1 MSQYS
6 LSYDSS
12 GNASLAATTTTPTRA
27 ATPSK
32 DWKVSDYVSR
42 TQDYGVTE
50 TFKDK
55 NTPEEQLKTIQKI
68 LVPSGNDNN
77 DNNDSNDKNVK
88 KDFSPEFNWKDYTYT
103 EMSKALGVD
112 TANDWVNAYNI
123 EKGASALS
131 TGLGIAGIFTPINA
145 IVKAGAKGTAYAAEK
160 YKEKLVKEY
169 MNSDYYT
176 DKNKMHELEYE
187 LTGDYDSYSDI
198 NYGPSYGNEY
208 KEGTVFDAEDEEN
221 YSTPVAAPE
230 VAGPTYGP
238 HGGGGGGGS
247 TGASDTTGQ
256 STGSSGGYNDG
267 NYCFDPSTLIQM
279 ADGSNKKIKNIQLG
293 DNTKGGEVTGVF
305 QFKASDEIHN
315 YKSVTVAGSHY
326 VKEDGR
332 FIMVKDSPLAVKIDK
347 IPVVYSLDTT
357 GRRIFIKDIEFAD
370 YNGDGVAKNFLTNAG
385 VKLTGFDTEVLRQV
399 EERLI

>member
-55 NTPEEQLKTIQKI
+55 NTPEEQLKAIQKV
-68 LVPSGNDNN
+68 LVPSGNDN
-77 DNNDSNDKNVK
+77 NDKNVK

-103 EMSKALGVD
+103 EMVKALGID
-112 TANDWVNAYNI
+112 TADNWVNAYNI

-131 TGLGIAGIFTPINA
+131 KGLGIAGIFTPISVIA
-145 IVKAGAKGTAYAAEK
+145 KSAAKGTAYAAEK

-221 YSTPVAAPE
+221 YTTTTTTAPSYTPSP
-230 VAGPTYGP
+230 GDNGS
-238 HGGGGGGGS
+238 GGNNNNDHDG
-247 TGASDTTGQ
+247 GASSNAQ
-256 STGSSGGYNDG
+256 SDDAAGAGG
-267 NYCFDPSTLIQM
+267 
-279 ADGSNKKIKNIQLG
+279 
-293 DNTKGGEVTGVF
+293 
-305 QFKASDEIHN
+305 H
-315 YKSVTVAGSHY
+315 
-326 VKEDGR
+326 
-332 FIMVKDSPLAVKIDK
+332 
-347 IPVVYSLDTT
+347 
-357 GRRIFIKDIEFAD
+357 
-370 YNGDGVAKNFLTNAG
+370 
-385 VKLTGFDTEVLRQV
+385 
-399 EERLI
+399 

>member
-77 DNNDSNDKNVK
+77 DNNDNNNKNVK

-221 YSTPVAAPE
+221 YSTPVETSTPVSTPFHPSQGNSNDNRDSNQGNTQTGHGKSGMGRDPE
-230 VAGPTYGP
+230 
-238 HGGGGGGGS
+238 
-247 TGASDTTGQ
+247 DR
-256 STGSSGGYNDG
+256 
-267 NYCFDPSTLIQM
+267 M
-279 ADGSNKKIKNIQLG
+279 
-293 DNTKGGEVTGVF
+293 
-305 QFKASDEIHN
+305 
-315 YKSVTVAGSHY
+315 
-326 VKEDGR
+326 
-332 FIMVKDSPLAVKIDK
+332 
-347 IPVVYSLDTT
+347 
-357 GRRIFIKDIEFAD
+357 
-370 YNGDGVAKNFLTNAG
+370 
-385 VKLTGFDTEVLRQV
+385 
-399 EERLI
+399 

>member
-6 LSYDSS
+6 LSYDTS

-50 TFKDK
+50 TFKDE
-55 NTPEEQLKTIQKI
+55 NTPEEQLKAIQKV

-77 DNNDSNDKNVK
+77 DKDDKDVK
-88 KDFSPEFNWKDYTYT
+88 VNYSPEFNWKDYTYT
-103 EMSKALGVD
+103 EMVKALGID
-112 TANDWVNAYNI
+112 TADNWVNAYNI

-131 TGLGIAGIFTPINA
+131 KGLGIAGIFTPISVIA
-145 IVKAGAKGTAYAAEK
+145 KGAAKGTAYAAEK

-198 NYGPSYGNEY
+198 NYGPNYGNEY

-221 YSTPVAAPE
+221 YTTTTTTAPSYTPSP
-230 VAGPTYGP
+230 GDNGS
-238 HGGGGGGGS
+238 GGNNNNDHDG
-247 TGASDTTGQ
+247 GASSNAQ
-256 STGSSGGYNDG
+256 SDDAAGAGGY
-267 NYCFDPSTLIQM
+267 
-279 ADGSNKKIKNIQLG
+279 
-293 DNTKGGEVTGVF
+293 
-305 QFKASDEIHN
+305 
-315 YKSVTVAGSHY
+315 
-326 VKEDGR
+326 
-332 FIMVKDSPLAVKIDK
+332 
-347 IPVVYSLDTT
+347 
-357 GRRIFIKDIEFAD
+357 
-370 YNGDGVAKNFLTNAG
+370 
-385 VKLTGFDTEVLRQV
+385 
-399 EERLI
+399 

>member
-68 LVPSGNDNN
+68 LVPSGN

-176 DKNKMHELEYE
+176 DKNKRNELEYE
-187 LTGDYDSYSDI
+187 LTGDYDSYSSDI
-198 NYGPSYGNEY
+198 NYAPSYGNEY

-221 YSTPVAAPE
+221 YSTPVETSTPVSTPFHPSQGNSNDNRDSNQGNTQTGHGKSGMGRDPE
-230 VAGPTYGP
+230 
-238 HGGGGGGGS
+238 
-247 TGASDTTGQ
+247 DR
-256 STGSSGGYNDG
+256 
-267 NYCFDPSTLIQM
+267 M
-279 ADGSNKKIKNIQLG
+279 
-293 DNTKGGEVTGVF
+293 
-305 QFKASDEIHN
+305 
-315 YKSVTVAGSHY
+315 
-326 VKEDGR
+326 
-332 FIMVKDSPLAVKIDK
+332 
-347 IPVVYSLDTT
+347 
-357 GRRIFIKDIEFAD
+357 
-370 YNGDGVAKNFLTNAG
+370 
-385 VKLTGFDTEVLRQV
+385 
-399 EERLI
+399 

>member
-77 DNNDSNDKNVK
+77 DNNDNNNKNVK

-131 TGLGIAGIFTPINA
+131 TGLGIDAADDWVSAYNIEKGASTLSTGLGLAGIFTPINA
-145 IVKAGAKGTAYAAEK
+145 IVKSSATGVAYAAEQ
-160 YKEKLVKEY
+160 YTEKKVKEY

-176 DKNKMHELEYE
+176 DKNKRNELEYE
-187 LTGDYDSYSDI
+187 LTGDYDSYSSDI
-198 NYGPSYGNEY
+198 NYAPSYGNEY

-221 YSTPVAAPE
+221 YSTPVETSTPVSTPFHPSQGNSNDNRDSNQGNTQTGHGKSGMGRDPE
-230 VAGPTYGP
+230 
-238 HGGGGGGGS
+238 
-247 TGASDTTGQ
+247 DR
-256 STGSSGGYNDG
+256 
-267 NYCFDPSTLIQM
+267 M
-279 ADGSNKKIKNIQLG
+279 
-293 DNTKGGEVTGVF
+293 
-305 QFKASDEIHN
+305 
-315 YKSVTVAGSHY
+315 
-326 VKEDGR
+326 
-332 FIMVKDSPLAVKIDK
+332 
-347 IPVVYSLDTT
+347 
-357 GRRIFIKDIEFAD
+357 
-370 YNGDGVAKNFLTNAG
+370 
-385 VKLTGFDTEVLRQV
+385 
-399 EERLI
+399 

>member
-77 DNNDSNDKNVK
+77 NKNVK
-88 KDFSPEFNWKDYTYT
+88 KDFSPEFNWKDYTYA

-221 YSTPVAAPE
+221 YTTTTTTAPSYTPSPADN
-230 VAGPTYGP
+230 GS
-238 HGGGGGGGS
+238 GGNNNNDHDG
-247 TGASDTTGQ
+247 GASSNAQ
-256 STGSSGGYNDG
+256 SDDAAGAGGY
-267 NYCFDPSTLIQM
+267 
-279 ADGSNKKIKNIQLG
+279 
-293 DNTKGGEVTGVF
+293 
-305 QFKASDEIHN
+305 
-315 YKSVTVAGSHY
+315 
-326 VKEDGR
+326 
-332 FIMVKDSPLAVKIDK
+332 
-347 IPVVYSLDTT
+347 
-357 GRRIFIKDIEFAD
+357 
-370 YNGDGVAKNFLTNAG
+370 
-385 VKLTGFDTEVLRQV
+385 
-399 EERLI
+399 

>member
-77 DNNDSNDKNVK
+77 DNNDNNNKNVK

-103 EMSKALGVD
+103 EMVKALGID
-112 TANDWVNAYNI
+112 TADNWVNAYNI

-131 TGLGIAGIFTPINA
+131 KGLGIAGIFTPINA

-176 DKNKMHELEYE
+176 DKNKRNELEYE
-187 LTGDYDSYSDI
+187 LTGDYDSYSSDI
-198 NYGPSYGNEY
+198 NYAPSYGNEY

-221 YSTPVAAPE
+221 YSTPVETSTPVSTPFHPSQGNSNDNRDSNQGNTQTGHGKSGMGRDPE
-230 VAGPTYGP
+230 
-238 HGGGGGGGS
+238 
-247 TGASDTTGQ
+247 DR
-256 STGSSGGYNDG
+256 
-267 NYCFDPSTLIQM
+267 M
-279 ADGSNKKIKNIQLG
+279 
-293 DNTKGGEVTGVF
+293 
-305 QFKASDEIHN
+305 
-315 YKSVTVAGSHY
+315 
-326 VKEDGR
+326 
-332 FIMVKDSPLAVKIDK
+332 
-347 IPVVYSLDTT
+347 
-357 GRRIFIKDIEFAD
+357 
-370 YNGDGVAKNFLTNAG
+370 
-385 VKLTGFDTEVLRQV
+385 
-399 EERLI
+399 

>member
-77 DNNDSNDKNVK
+77 DNNDKDVK
-88 KDFSPEFNWKDYTYT
+88 INYSPEFDWKNYTYT
-103 EMSKALGVD
+103 EMVKALGID
-112 TANDWVNAYNI
+112 AADNWVNAYNI

-131 TGLGIAGIFTPINA
+131 KGLGIAGIFTPISVIA
-145 IVKAGAKGTAYAAEK
+145 KGAAKGTAYAAEK

-221 YSTPVAAPE
+221 YSTPVEAPTP
-230 VAGPTYGP
+230 VSTPFHPSQGNNNNRDSNQGNTQTG
-238 HGGGGGGGS
+238 HGK
-247 TGASDTTGQ
+247 
-256 STGSSGGYNDG
+256 SGMGR
-267 NYCFDPSTLIQM
+267 DP
-279 ADGSNKKIKNIQLG
+279 
-293 DNTKGGEVTGVF
+293 
-305 QFKASDEIHN
+305 
-315 YKSVTVAGSHY
+315 
-326 VKEDGR
+326 EDR
-332 FIMVKDSPLAVKIDK
+332 M
-347 IPVVYSLDTT
+347 
-357 GRRIFIKDIEFAD
+357 
-370 YNGDGVAKNFLTNAG
+370 
-385 VKLTGFDTEVLRQV
+385 
-399 EERLI
+399 

>member
-12 GNASLAATTTTPTRA
+12 GNASLAATTTTPTR
-27 ATPSK
+27 TTIPSG

-50 TFKDK
+50 TYNK
-55 NTPEEQLKTIQKI
+55 NSPEEQLK
-68 LVPSGNDNN
+68 LVPSGN

-208 KEGTVFDAEDEEN
+208 KEGTVFDAEDHGEPPSYTPEPV
-221 YSTPVAAPE
+221 STPFHPSQ
-230 VAGPTYGP
+230 GNNNDNNSGNNND
-238 HGGGGGGGS
+238 HDG
-247 TGASDTTGQ
+247 GASSNAQ
-256 STGSSGGYNDG
+256 SDDAAGAGGY
-267 NYCFDPSTLIQM
+267 
-279 ADGSNKKIKNIQLG
+279 
-293 DNTKGGEVTGVF
+293 
-305 QFKASDEIHN
+305 
-315 YKSVTVAGSHY
+315 
-326 VKEDGR
+326 
-332 FIMVKDSPLAVKIDK
+332 
-347 IPVVYSLDTT
+347 
-357 GRRIFIKDIEFAD
+357 
-370 YNGDGVAKNFLTNAG
+370 
-385 VKLTGFDTEVLRQV
+385 
-399 EERLI
+399 

>member
-77 DNNDSNDKNVK
+77 DNNDNNDKDVK
-88 KDFSPEFNWKDYTYT
+88 INYSPEFDWKNYTYT
-103 EMSKALGVD
+103 EMVKALGID
-112 TANDWVNAYNI
+112 AADNWVNAYNI

-131 TGLGIAGIFTPINA
+131 KGLGIAGIFTPISVIA
-145 IVKAGAKGTAYAAEK
+145 KGAAKGTAYAAEK

-198 NYGPSYGNEY
+198 NYEPNYGNEY
-208 KEGTVFDAEDEEN
+208 KEGTVFDAEDEES
-221 YSTPVAAPE
+221 YTTTTTTAPSYTPSP
-230 VAGPTYGP
+230 GDNGLGGNNNDNT
-238 HGGGGGGGS
+238 GGGAGS
-247 TGASDTTGQ
+247 AGASDQ
-256 STGSSGGYNDG
+256 
-267 NYCFDPSTLIQM
+267 F
-279 ADGSNKKIKNIQLG
+279 SNKSG
-293 DNTKGGEVTGVF
+293 RGRTG
-305 QFKASDEIHN
+305 
-315 YKSVTVAGSHY
+315 Y
-326 VKEDGR
+326 
-332 FIMVKDSPLAVKIDK
+332 
-347 IPVVYSLDTT
+347 
-357 GRRIFIKDIEFAD
+357 
-370 YNGDGVAKNFLTNAG
+370 
-385 VKLTGFDTEVLRQV
+385 
-399 EERLI
+399 